1 MAGARLQPQWPI
13 SLAVCALAACV
24 GLLAGVDPKLA
35 IAASLGLVFMLVIL
49 SDLAAGLT
57 VFTFLSLVAIVPL
70 GAGPAVSFL
79 KAVGFLLLLS
89 WLATTLRSGGTTADF
104 VSSHQGLTYVIVLFL
119 GWLALSQLWAGDPS
133 ASLLSLY
140 RIALNAILFVI
151 VYTAVQGRREL
162 TNVMAAFVLG
172 ASVAALYGISHG
184 GGESDAE
191 RLSGTLGNAN
201 ELAAVL
207 VVGAVFAAGLM
218 LTSGKR
224 PGLRLIGAG
233 GLFFCVFGVLLT
245 LSRTGLVSLGVAC
258 VAAVL
263 LSGRWRIRIMPL
275 VVIVAVLAIGYFA
288 VVASPTARDRVTN
301 FGGGGTGRTDLWKV
315 AWRMVEAE
323 PVHGIGAG
331 NFPTTAP
338 DYLLRPGVLERS
350 DLIVTE
356 PKVAHNTYLE
366 IFAELGFI
374 GITLFA
380 SILLIC
386 LSCVW
391 RAIRNFARRRER
403 TMEILARTLLVAL
416 IALLVADFFASEEYQ
431 KSALAAART
440 LSRGVRDLAARRR
453 RSRAR
458 RLAAAPRR

>member
-1 MAGARLQPQWPI
+1 MAGVRLEPNWPI
-13 SLAVCALAACV
+13 SIAVSVAAALV

-35 IAASLGLVFMLVIL
+35 IAAALGLVFTLVIL
-49 SDLAAGLT
+49 SDLAAGLA

-79 KAVGFLLLLS
+79 KAVGLLLLLC
-89 WLATTLRSGGTTADF
+89 WLATTIRSGGTAADF
-104 VSSHQGLTYVIVLFL
+104 ISSHQGLTYAIVLFL
-119 GWLALSQLWAGDPS
+119 GWVALSQLWAHEPS

-151 VYTAVQGRREL
+151 VYTAVKGRREL

-184 GGESDAE
+184 SGESEAD

-207 VVGAVFAAGLM
+207 VVGAVFAAGIL
-218 LTSGKR
+218 LVSRSR

-233 GLFFCVFGVLLT
+233 GLGFCVFGVLLT

-263 LSGRWRIRIMPL
+263 FSGRWRIRIMPL
-275 VVIVAVLAIGYFA
+275 VVLVAVLAVGYFA
-288 VVASPTARDRVTN
+288 VVASPDARDRVTN
-301 FGGGGTGRTDLWKV
+301 FGGGGTGRTDLWTV

-338 DYLLRPGVLERS
+338 EFLLRPGVLERS

-366 IFAELGFI
+366 IFAELGLI
-374 GITLFA
+374 GIALFA
-380 SILLIC
+380 AILLVC

-403 TMEILARTLLVAL
+403 SMEILSRTLLVAL
-416 IALLVADFFASEEYQ
+416 IALLVADFFASEEFQ
-431 KSALAAART
+431 KALWLLLALCPSVLAISRRDEDAACAE
-440 LSRGVRDLAARRR
+440 
-453 RSRAR
+453 
-458 RLAAAPRR
+458 